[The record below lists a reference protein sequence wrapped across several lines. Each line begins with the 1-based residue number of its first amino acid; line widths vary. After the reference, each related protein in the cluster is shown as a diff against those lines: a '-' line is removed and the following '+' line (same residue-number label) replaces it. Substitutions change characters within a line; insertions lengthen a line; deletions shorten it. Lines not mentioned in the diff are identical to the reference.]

1 MGTGMSNLS
10 FYEQD
15 PQQAIVVVDIYIDEK
30 LLEAELLLE
39 SVWVRKELNK
49 IGKAEVNFKVW
60 SSSTSEETNSNID
73 ILQPGNKIR
82 IEAGYHKEGETKSIF
97 EGVIIEQKLDL
108 VKVGTSSIKIG
119 CRDYLYLATLA
130 PKTTIFNKINDKS
143 LLQNIA
149 AAYQGLDV
157 KVGDANFEFQSIT
170 QHKIS
175 DWDFL
180 LERAANN
187 GFVIQMEGK
196 TCVIDS
202 PKVDAKPILVLKL
215 FDNIE
220 ELKAEVQAQNQLS
233 IVKVLA
239 WNQKEQKLE
248 VTTCKNDD
256 VNDNDD
262 QGDESFNDL
271 DKALG
276 RPELIIQEST
286 FSDQA
291 TIKKKAEAQMLFSSL
306 QKVKGEISC
315 QGTADI
321 IHGSLVTI
329 EDVSLA
335 LNGNAFCGA
344 VEHDIKSGKWKTTAV
359 MGFDYKG
366 VKAQEK
372 NPKVS
377 SLQIGK
383 VTKIDEDPQKEYN
396 IQVEIPL
403 FTGDEI
409 NKIWARRST
418 FWASNGY
425 GSFFIPD
432 VGDEVVVGFF
442 DNDESKPVI
451 LGSLYS
457 SKQAPSEEQKKENY
471 IKSLVSKAKL
481 SLSFD
486 DEKKVITWNTPGGN
500 SIVISD
506 DAKGIQLTDQ
516 NKNSIVMDANGI
528 TIKSASTLNLEAK
541 TTISIQAGTELA
553 MNGKSA
559 VNISGANIEAKAD
572 VGFTAKGSAS
582 AELSAGGQTVV
593 KGAMVMI
600 N

>member
-1 MGTGMSNLS
+1 MSNLS

-15 PQQAIVVVDIYIDEK
+15 PQQAIVMVDIYINEK

-39 SVWVRKELNK
+39 SIWVRKELNK

-60 SSSTSEETNSNID
+60 SSSTSEEANTNID

-82 IEAGYHKEGETKSIF
+82 IEAGYYKVGETNSIF
-97 EGVIIEQKLDL
+97 EGIIIEQKLNL

-119 CRDYLYLATLA
+119 CRDYLYLATLV
-130 PKTTIFNKINDKS
+130 PKTMVFNKTNDKS
-143 LLQNIA
+143 LLQNVA
-149 AAYQGLDV
+149 SAYQGLEV
-157 KVGDANFEFQSIT
+157 KVGESNFEFPSIT

-187 GFVIQMEGK
+187 GFVIQLEGK
-196 TCVIDS
+196 KCVIEA
-202 PKVDAKPILVLKL
+202 PKVDVNPVLVLKL

-233 IVKVLA
+233 IVKALA

-248 VTTCKNDD
+248 VSTCKSDE
-256 VNDNDD
+256 VKDND
-262 QGDESFNDL
+262 QGDESLNDL

-276 RPELIIQEST
+276 KPELIIQEST
-286 FSDQA
+286 FYDQS

-306 QKVKGEISC
+306 QKIKGEISC

-344 VEHDIKSGKWKTTAV
+344 VEHEVKSGKWKTTLC
-359 MGFDYKG
+359 MGFEYKG
-366 VKAQEK
+366 IKQQEK

-377 SLQIGK
+377 TLQIGK

-403 FTGDEI
+403 FQGDEI
-409 NKIWARRST
+409 NKIWARRAT

-442 DNDESKPVI
+442 DNDESLPVI

-471 IKSLVSKAKL
+471 IKSLVTKAKL
-481 SLSFD
+481 SLTFD
-486 DEKKVITWNTPGGN
+486 DEKKVITWKTPGGN

-506 DAKGIQLTDQ
+506 DANGIQLTDK

-528 TIKSASTLNLEAK
+528 TIKSASALNLEAK
-541 TTISIQAGTELA
+541 TNISIQAGTELVIK
-553 MNGKSA
+553 GKSA

-593 KGAMVMI
+593 KGAIVMI